1 MKHAR
6 LTGIALTTAL
16 TSLALPAL
24 AQGAPD
30 LSEPDVVTTLTR
42 MVNVTGILV
51 SLVVIAAAWLL
62 RQFVRRLAGNLGDVF
77 VERRLTIQKFTA
89 FFQFGLYLLT
99 IVAVVLLSFRFSREV
114 LAILGGTAAVAIGFA
129 VKDLVASMVA
139 GIMIMFDR
147 PFQVG
152 DRVTFGGQYG
162 DITAIGLRSVK
173 LQTLDDNTVTIP
185 NNMLLNDITSCGN
198 YGVLDMQ
205 VVVDFHIGVD
215 QDVHKAQELVRE
227 AAATSP
233 YVYLDKP
240 IVVRVSQVIVQNYFA
255 LRVRLKLYVLDTKF
269 ERALETDVTLRVLE
283 AFDEN
288 GIRPPAI
295 LYRAAGDLAPPD
307 RRALRLASQSA

>member
-1 MKHAR
+1 MKHAW
-6 LTGIALTTAL
+6 LQGVALMTAF
-16 TSLALPAL
+16 ALFAAPAL
-24 AQGAPD
+24 AQELPALPEG
-30 LSEPDVVTTLTR
+30 DVVTTLTR
-42 MVNVTGILV
+42 MVNVTGIFI
-51 SLVVIAAAWLL
+51 SLGVIAGAWLL
-62 RQFVRRLAGNLGDVF
+62 SRSVRKLAGNLGNVF
-77 VERRLTIQKFTA
+77 VERRLTIQKFSA
-89 FFQFGLYLLT
+89 FFQFGVYLVT
-99 IVAVVLLSFRFSREV
+99 IVVVVMFSFRFSREV

-129 VKDLVASMVA
+129 TKDLIASMVA

-152 DRVTFGGQYG
+152 DRVTFAGQYG

-185 NNMLLNDITSCGN
+185 NNMLMNEVTSCGN

-215 QDVHKAQELVRE
+215 QDVHRAQEILRE
-227 AAATSP
+227 AGATSP

-240 IVVRVSQVIVQNYFA
+240 IVVRVSQVIVDNYFA

-269 ERALETDVTLRVLE
+269 EKALETDVTLRVLE

-295 LYRAAGDLAPPD
+295 LYRAADDVTPPD
-307 RRALRLASQSA
+307 RRALRLASQNT